1 MQTETCWLVSKDL
14 SGIQTDGGR
23 GSVVVNRVSRE
34 DYRNLTA
41 DQLRGEGV
49 YYMA

>member
-1 MQTETCWLVSKDL
+1 MSKDL
-14 SGIQTDGGR
+14 SGIQSNGGR
-23 GSVVVNRVSRE
+23 GVSRRHRVSRE

-49 YYMA
+49 HYMA